1 MRIGFIG
8 AGKVGFSLGKY
19 LSVNGMTLSGYFSR
33 SRSSAEEAAGFTDS
47 AVFDSPG
54 ELLKESD
61 VIFITVPDDTISSV
75 FSQLKGR
82 GISGKTICHCS
93 GAMTANEAFGELSS
107 LGAYGCSIHPL
118 FPVSSRYE
126 SYKEL
131 KDAFFCLEGDTEAVE
146 TWKELFTGFGNPV
159 RVISGDTKKEYH
171 AACAI
176 SSNLVCA
183 LAAESIGL
191 MEKCGFS
198 EEEALAALSPLAVAN
213 IKKVFSAGPVNA
225 LTGPVERCDISTV
238 KKHLDC
244 LPEGP
249 GKEMYRAVSL
259 RLTDTAAKKHPDTD
273 YSEMRAVLSGKDSI

>member
-47 AVFDSPG
+47 AVFDSPR
-54 ELLKESD
+54 ELLAESD
-61 VIFITVPDDTISSV
+61 VIFITVPDGTISSV
-75 FSQLKGR
+75 FSQLKGC

>member
-47 AVFDSPG
+47 AVFDSPC
-54 ELLKESD
+54 ELLAESD
-61 VIFITVPDDTISSV
+61 VIFITVPDGTISSV

>member
-47 AVFDSPG
+47 AVFDSPR
-54 ELLKESD
+54 ELLAESD
-61 VIFITVPDDTISSV
+61 VIFITVPDGTISSV

-273 YSEMRAVLSGKDSI
+273 YSEMRAVLSGKDIV

>member
-47 AVFDSPG
+47 AVFDSPC
-54 ELLKESD
+54 ELLAESD
-61 VIFITVPDDTISSV
+61 VIFITVPDGTISSV
-75 FSQLKGR
+75 FSQLKGC

-146 TWKELFTGFGNPV
+146 TWKKLFTGFGNPV

-273 YSEMRAVLSGKDSI
+273 YSEMRAVLSGKDIV

>member
-47 AVFDSPG
+47 AVFDSPS

-61 VIFITVPDDTISSV
+61 VIFITVPDGTISSV
-75 FSQLKGR
+75 FSQLKGC

-225 LTGPVERCDISTV
+225 LTGPVERCDVSTV

-273 YSEMRAVLSGKDSI
+273 YSEMRAVLSGKDIV

>member
-1 MRIGFIG
+1 MRIGFVG
-8 AGKVGFSLGKY
+8 AGKVGFTLGRYMKERSLC
-19 LSVNGMTLSGYFSR
+19 VSGYYSR
-33 SRSSAEEAAGFTDS
+33 SHDHALQASQFTHTECFAALEELTKS
-47 AVFDSPG
+47 
-54 ELLKESD
+54 SD
-61 VIFITVPDDTISSV
+61 VIFLTVPDGAIAGVWHSLTEFD
-75 FSQLKGR
+75 LKD
-82 GISGKTICHCS
+82 KVICHCS

>member
-47 AVFDSPG
+47 AVFDSPS
-54 ELLKESD
+54 ELLAESD
-61 VIFITVPDDTISSV
+61 VIFITVPDGTISSV
-75 FSQLKGR
+75 FSQLKGC

-273 YSEMRAVLSGKDSI
+273 YSEMRAVLSGKDIV

>member
-47 AVFDSPG
+47 AVFDSPC

-61 VIFITVPDDTISSV
+61 VIFITVPDGTISSV
-75 FSQLKGR
+75 FSQLKGC

-146 TWKELFTGFGNPV
+146 TWKKLFTGFGNPV

-273 YSEMRAVLSGKDSI
+273 YSEMRAVLSGKDIV

>member
-47 AVFDSPG
+47 AVFDSPS

-61 VIFITVPDDTISSV
+61 VIFITVPDGTISSV
-75 FSQLKGR
+75 FSQLKGC

-244 LPEGP
+244 LPEGS

-273 YSEMRAVLSGKDSI
+273 YSEMRAVLSGKDIV

>member
-47 AVFDSPG
+47 AVFDSTC
-54 ELLKESD
+54 ELLAESD
-61 VIFITVPDDTISSV
+61 VIFITVPDGTISSV

-273 YSEMRAVLSGKDSI
+273 YSEMRAVLSRKDIV

>member
-47 AVFDSPG
+47 AVFDSPR
-54 ELLKESD
+54 ELLAESD
-61 VIFITVPDDTISSV
+61 VIFITVPDGTISSV
-75 FSQLKGR
+75 FSQLKGC

-131 KDAFFCLEGDTEAVE
+131 KDAFFCLEGDTEAIE

-273 YSEMRAVLSGKDSI
+273 YSEMRAVLSEKDIV

>member
-47 AVFDSPG
+47 AVFDSPR

-61 VIFITVPDDTISSV
+61 VIFITVPDGTISSV

-118 FPVSSRYE
+118 FPVSSKYE

-244 LPEGP
+244 LPEGS

-273 YSEMRAVLSGKDSI
+273 YSEMRAVLSGKDIV

>member
-47 AVFDSPG
+47 AVFDSPC
-54 ELLKESD
+54 ELLAESD
-61 VIFITVPDDTISSV
+61 VIFITVPDGTISSV

-273 YSEMRAVLSGKDSI
+273 YSEMRAVLSGKDIV

>member
-273 YSEMRAVLSGKDSI
+273 YSEMRAVLSGKDIV

>member
-47 AVFDSPG
+47 AVFDSPR
-54 ELLKESD
+54 ELLAESD
-61 VIFITVPDDTISSV
+61 VIFITVPDGTISSV
-75 FSQLKGR
+75 FSQLKGC

-118 FPVSSRYE
+118 FPVSSKYE

-273 YSEMRAVLSGKDSI
+273 YSEMRAVLSRKDIV

>member
-1 MRIGFIG
+1 MKIGFIG

>member
-47 AVFDSPG
+47 AVFDSPS

-61 VIFITVPDDTISSV
+61 VIFITVPDGTISSV
-75 FSQLKGR
+75 FSQLKDR

-198 EEEALAALSPLAVAN
+198 EEESLAALSPLAVAN

-273 YSEMRAVLSGKDSI
+273 YSEMRAVLSGKDIV

>member
-33 SRSSAEEAAGFTDS
+33 SRSSAEEAAEFTDS
-47 AVFDSPG
+47 AVFDSPC
-54 ELLKESD
+54 ELLAESD
-61 VIFITVPDDTISSV
+61 VIFITVPDGTISSV
-75 FSQLKGR
+75 FSQLKGC

-93 GAMTANEAFGELSS
+93 GAMTENEAFGELSS

-118 FPVSSRYE
+118 FPVSSKYE

-244 LPEGP
+244 LPEGH

>member
-47 AVFDSPG
+47 AVFDSPC
-54 ELLKESD
+54 ELLAESD
-61 VIFITVPDDTISSV
+61 VIFITVPDGTISSV
-75 FSQLKGR
+75 FSQLKGC

-273 YSEMRAVLSGKDSI
+273 YSEMRAVLSGKDIV

>member
-273 YSEMRAVLSGKDSI
+273 YSEMRAVLSGKDRI

>member
-1 MRIGFIG
+1 
-8 AGKVGFSLGKY
+8 
-19 LSVNGMTLSGYFSR
+19 
-33 SRSSAEEAAGFTDS
+33 
-47 AVFDSPG
+47 
-54 ELLKESD
+54 
-61 VIFITVPDDTISSV
+61 
-75 FSQLKGR
+75 
-82 GISGKTICHCS
+82 
-93 GAMTANEAFGELSS
+93 MTANEAFGELSS

-273 YSEMRAVLSGKDSI
+273 YSEMRAVLSGKDIV

>member
-47 AVFDSPG
+47 AVFDSPR
-54 ELLKESD
+54 ELLAESD
-61 VIFITVPDDTISSV
+61 VIFITVPDGTISSV
-75 FSQLKGR
+75 FSQLKGC

-273 YSEMRAVLSGKDSI
+273 YSEMRAVLSGKDIV